1 MNKIDK
7 IFYEVFNLKN
17 LKNLNKV
24 TFKNTKKW
32 DSLSHVK
39 FIVALEKAY
48 KIKIDD
54 EDAMNILSYKD
65 SIKYLNR
72 INEK

>member
-1 MNKIDK
+1 MKKIEK

-17 LKNLNKV
+17 LKDLNKV

>member
-7 IFYEVFNLKN
+7 IFYIVFNLKN

-54 EDAMNILSYKD
+54 EDAMNILSYND
-65 SIKYLNR
+65 AIKYLNK

>member
-17 LKNLNKV
+17 LKDLNKV

>member
-17 LKNLNKV
+17 LKDLNKV
-24 TFKNTKKW
+24 TLKNTKKW